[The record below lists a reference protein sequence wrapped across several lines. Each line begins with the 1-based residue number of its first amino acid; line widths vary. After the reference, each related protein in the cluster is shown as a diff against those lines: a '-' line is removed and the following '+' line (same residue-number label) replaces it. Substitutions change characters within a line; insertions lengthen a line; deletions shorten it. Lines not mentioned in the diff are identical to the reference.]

1 MPADQAPAEGAEAP
15 KKKSK
20 KLPILILGVVLAGG
34 GGGAAW
40 YFMKPKAL
48 QGEGA
53 EAAAAAAPK
62 KEEKKPIFV
71 PLDPFTVNLQDGRG
85 ERYAQ
90 IGLTLQLDDP
100 IAENAVKDKLPAVRN
115 GILLLI
121 SSKTIDELL
130 TPEGKQK
137 LALQVGVRAAQAI
150 GVDITD
156 ADVLPAPRAPA
167 VAASA
172 VVPAVHPAAQSEA
185 APAAPAVAA
194 QGASAPEVPPA
205 AQPAPSAGKVRKVP
219 ENPVR
224 SVLFSQFIVQ

>member
-20 KLPILILGVVLAGG
+20 KLPILILGAVLAAG

-40 YFMKPKAL
+40 YFMKPKAP

-62 KEEKKPIFV
+62 KEEKKAIFV

-100 IAENAVKDKLPAVRN
+100 VAENAVKDKLPAVRN

-156 ADVLPAPRAPA
+156 ADVLPVPRAPA
-167 VAASA
+167 VPASA
-172 VVPAVHPAAQSEA
+172 VVPAVHPAVQAEA
-185 APAAPAVAA
+185 APAAAAAA
-194 QGASAPEVPPA
+194 QDAPAPAVPPA
-205 AQPAPSAGKVRKVP
+205 AQPAAAKVRKVP